1 MPARIGDLA
10 HSQLLTAS
18 LLATQGR
25 MREAQLAVATGKAA
39 TRYDQIA
46 DAAGLLLRTED
57 SRQLKTAH
65 VTQNERLTDPLQ
77 AMDTALGSLVDIAE
91 RARASLVQRQG
102 GTGGADMPLATEVE
116 AMLAEVAAALNTE
129 LDGDRLFAGSR
140 SDTAPV
146 ELPPTPITTAD
157 PTLYYRGDDVRLSAR
172 AEQGIELGYGVTAGE
187 PAFATLIAALGQAR
201 AAHLANDG
209 PALKAAGTNLTTALD
224 SLVELRSGLAAK
236 ASRLEAITETQ
247 RAGILYLDDI
257 AGRIEDADPTELL
270 SGLARDQANIEA
282 SYLVTGRLAS
292 LSLADYLG

>member
-10 HSQLLTAS
+10 HSRLLTAS

-57 SRQLKTAH
+57 ARQLKTTH
-65 VTQNERLTDPLQ
+65 VGQNERLADRLQ

-91 RARASLVQRQG
+91 RARATLAQRLG
-102 GTGGADMPLATEVE
+102 GTGGGDVPLAAEAE
-116 AMLAEVAAALNTE
+116 AMLAEVAAALNAQ
-129 LDGDRLFAGSR
+129 LDGQHLFAGSR

-146 ELPPTPITTAD
+146 ALPPTPITTAD

-172 AEQGIELGYGVTAGE
+172 ADQGVELSYGITAGE
-187 PAFATLIAALGQAR
+187 PAFATLIAALGQAH

-209 PALKAAGTNLTTALD
+209 PALEAAGTGLATALD

-236 ASRLEAITETQ
+236 TSRLEAITATTSP
-247 RAGILYLDDI
+247 RAS
-257 AGRIEDADPTELL
+257 RTPT
-270 SGLARDQANIEA
+270 
-282 SYLVTGRLAS
+282 
-292 LSLADYLG
+292 

>member
-18 LLATQGR
+18 LLATQSR

-46 DAAGLLLRTED
+46 DAAGLLLRTQD
-57 SRQLKTAH
+57 ARQLKTAH
-65 VTQNERLTDPLQ
+65 VTQNERLTDRLQ
-77 AMDTALGSLVDIAE
+77 VMDNALGSLVDIAE
-91 RARASLVQRQG
+91 RARASLVQRQN
-102 GTGGADMPLATEVE
+102 GTGGADTPLATEAE
-116 AMLAEVAAALNTE
+116 AMLAEVAAALNAE
-129 LDGDRLFAGSR
+129 LDGDHLFAGSR

-146 ELPPTPITTAD
+146 ELPPTPVTTAD
-157 PTLYYRGDDVRLSAR
+157 PTLYYRGDDVRLSAH
-172 AEQGIELGYGVTAGE
+172 ADQGLELSYGVTAGD

-201 AAHLANDG
+201 AAHLTNDG
-209 PALKAAGTNLTTALD
+209 PALEAAGTNLATALD

-257 AGRIEDADPTELL
+257 AARIEDADPTELL
-270 SGLARDQANIEA
+270 SQLALDQANVEA